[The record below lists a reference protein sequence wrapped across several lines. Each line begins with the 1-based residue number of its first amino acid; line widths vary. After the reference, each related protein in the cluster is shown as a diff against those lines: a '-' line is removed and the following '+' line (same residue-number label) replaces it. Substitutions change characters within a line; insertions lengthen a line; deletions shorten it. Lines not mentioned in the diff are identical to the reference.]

1 MIIEMNELDFQFS
14 TNNQN
19 GRHLATSYSLLSFLP
34 AFFSKKCALATIT
47 GGVVMV
53 DSISNI
59 VLLYV
64 GF

>member
-1 MIIEMNELDFQFS
+1 MIIEMKELDFQLS

-19 GRHLATSYSLLSFLP
+19 GRHLATSYSLSFLP
-34 AFFSKKCALATIT
+34 AYFSKKCALTTVT